1 RVFVLHSR
9 RPSRCAAAASDELL
23 PVSTWRKTFCSPQ
36 GSVAVGRSAEVNQ
49 ARATSS
55 LGQGGQDTMEL
66 TTSTVIYILVALMI
80 PIWFYLQTDP
90 KRKQFV
96 QVINK
101 IPGRLALPV
110 IGNAY
115 EVFTL
120 TRENFFTL
128 IDEDTKKYWP
138 IFRSWNGP
146 LAEVHLQK
154 MALPPQ
160 AHHTYLSFQDSG
172 SFPRSFRREE
182 QHSRAEV
189 GEGKT
194 AMGTEINAQEDSHS
208 PYVSA
213 IYAASELTLA
223 RMLRPW
229 LHPDFI
235 YSLTQNGKEYKK
247 CLNILH
253 SFTNK
258 VINERKLSFMKK
270 QCVEEES
277 DVLGK
282 KRRRAF
288 LDLLLEASEEGGKL
302 TDEEIRE
309 EGHDTTSASLCW
321 TLLLLGNHPD
331 IQERVFEEQSEI
343 FHGSDR
349 LPTTQDIGEMK
360 YLERVI
366 KESLRLYPS
375 VPFIGR
381 TLTEDVQVGEYVLP
395 QGCQVTLH
403 IYHTHRNPKFFP
415 NPDDFNPDNFLPEKM
430 ELSTII
436 YALVALV
443 IPIWIYMQSDPKRK
457 QFVQAINKIPG
468 RFALPVIGNGYENSL
483 QRSKRIQKNSG
494 PYGGPGMDLLQKASE
509 LTLGRMLRPWLH
521 SDFIYSLTRD
531 GKKYK
536 QCLNTLHSFTTK
548 VINERKLSLMKKH
561 YIEEEPDGHD
571 TTSASLCWTLFL
583 LGNYPQIQ
591 ERVFDEQSKI
601 FQGSDRLPTTQDV
614 AEMKYLERVIKE
626 SLRLYPSVPFIGRAL
641 TEEVQVGEY
650 LLPAATHVTIQIYHV
665 NRNPKYFPNPDEFN
679 PDNFLPE
686 KVQGRHPYAYVPFS
700 AGSRNCIDFFYV
712 IHDITMTYWP
722 RYRSWYG
729 PTPEIN
735 FSEADDIEI
744 ILRSSVNIKKGMLY
758 HFLHPW
764 LGTGLLTS
772 SERAMRIWLYPDFIY
787 FSTKRGK
794 RFKRSLNILHSFS
807 KKIINDRKQKPIR
820 RNETGETTDD
830 GHDTTSASLVWTLFL
845 LGNHPEVQERV
856 FEEQA
861 AIFQNSDRVPTMQDL
876 TEMKYL
882 ERVIKESLREYT
894 FPAGCQVTLHIYNAH
909 RNPKY
914 FPNPDEFNPDNF
926 LPEKVQGRHPYAY
939 KFALQEEKTVLS
951 AIVRNFRVRALDRPA
966 DVKMLINLFRICQF
980 AIGLD
985 MDLVTV
991 IIIIVIILVSLTM
1004 FWVSDPKRKRM
1015 LREVNKLPGPLALP
1029 IIGNAYLAFTFNR
1042 KNFFYFV
1049 DKNSQK
1055 YWPIYRIWYAETPEV
1070 NMMEADHL
1078 EVIFRSSIN
1087 VKKGMLYD
1095 FLHPWLGT
1103 GLLTSTGQKWH
1114 THRKLITPTF
1124 HFKILETFQD
1134 IFTKNSQILVQKLNK
1149 EVGNE
1154 SGFDIFPYITRCT
1167 LDIICET
1174 AMGVKINAQ
1183 NDTFSPY
1190 VSAVYDISEL
1200 TSDRMMRIW
1209 LYPDFIYY
1217 MTKRG
1222 KRYLQ
1227 CLNILHS
1234 FSNQVIRTKRRMAFL
1249 DLLLEASQGGAVLT
1263 DEEIRE
1269 EVDTFMFEGH
1279 DTTSSS
1285 LCWTLFLLGNHLEVQ
1300 ERVYEEQD
1308 AIFQDSDRLPTMRD
1322 LTEMKYLE
1330 QVIKESLRL
1339 YPSVPFI
1346 TRTLVEDVQI
1356 EEYNFPAGCEVSIH
1370 IYHAHRNPKYFP
1382 NPDEFNPDN
1391 FLPEKVQGRHPY
1403 AYVPFSA
1410 GSRNCIGKAFQFLRT
1425 LYGSVCHLVNWF
1437 PFEIGVFDILQI
1449 SLKNIL
1455 ETKKGFSYS
1464 YFARLTYP
1472 CSMNIF
1478 GYSIENLQNQRTDQT
1493 FFFFLH
1499 NSAQKLR
1506 FNTEKVNMNIVL
1518 IVFT

>member
-830 GHDTTSASLVWTLFL
+830 
-845 LGNHPEVQERV
+845 
-856 FEEQA
+856 
-861 AIFQNSDRVPTMQDL
+861 
-876 TEMKYL
+876 
-882 ERVIKESLREYT
+882 
-894 FPAGCQVTLHIYNAH
+894 
-909 RNPKY
+909 
-914 FPNPDEFNPDNF
+914 
-926 LPEKVQGRHPYAY
+926 
-939 KFALQEEKTVLS
+939 
-951 AIVRNFRVRALDRPA
+951 
-966 DVKMLINLFRICQF
+966 
-980 AIGLD
+980 
-985 MDLVTV
+985 
-991 IIIIVIILVSLTM
+991 
-1004 FWVSDPKRKRM
+1004 
-1015 LREVNKLPGPLALP
+1015 
-1029 IIGNAYLAFTFNR
+1029 
-1042 KNFFYFV
+1042 
-1049 DKNSQK
+1049 
-1055 YWPIYRIWYAETPEV
+1055 
-1070 NMMEADHL
+1070 
-1078 EVIFRSSIN
+1078 
-1087 VKKGMLYD
+1087 
-1095 FLHPWLGT
+1095 
-1103 GLLTSTGQKWH
+1103 
-1114 THRKLITPTF
+1114 
-1124 HFKILETFQD
+1124 
-1134 IFTKNSQILVQKLNK
+1134 
-1149 EVGNE
+1149 VG
-1154 SGFDIFPYITRCT
+1154 
-1167 LDIICET
+1167 
-1174 AMGVKINAQ
+1174 
-1183 NDTFSPY
+1183 
-1190 VSAVYDISEL
+1190 
-1200 TSDRMMRIW
+1200 
-1209 LYPDFIYY
+1209 
-1217 MTKRG
+1217 
-1222 KRYLQ
+1222 
-1227 CLNILHS
+1227 
-1234 FSNQVIRTKRRMAFL
+1234 TKRRMAFL

>member
-1 RVFVLHSR
+1 MGLAVFAVVVLLIGAWVFWFNDPER
-9 RPSRCAAAASDELL
+9 RRRAREANKL
-23 PVSTWRKTFCSPQ
+23 PGPT
-36 GSVAVGRSAEVNQ
+36 
-49 ARATSS
+49 
-55 LGQGGQDTMEL
+55 
-66 TTSTVIYILVALMI
+66 ALPFI
-80 PIWFYLQTDP
+80 GNGL
-90 KRKQFV
+90 
-96 QVINK
+96 
-101 IPGRLALPV
+101 LALK
-110 IGNAY
+110 
-115 EVFTL
+115 F
-120 TRENFFTL
+120 TRENFFYIINDITM
-128 IDEDTKKYWP
+128 KYWP
-138 IFRSWNGP
+138 RYRAWYGTTPEINFSEADDIEVILRSSVNITKGMVYDFLHPWLGTGLLTSSGP
-146 LAEVHLQK
+146 KWHFHRKLITPTFHFKILETFQEVFTDK
-154 MALPPQ
+154 
-160 AHHTYLSFQDSG
+160 
-172 SFPRSFRREE
+172 
-182 QHSRAEV
+182 SRILVEKLNEEV
-189 GEGKT
+189 GNKKGFDKT
-194 AMGTEINAQEDSHS
+194 AMGRGTERSGGIKIHL
-208 PYVSA
+208 
-213 IYAASELTLA
+213 IISELLA
-223 RMLRPW
+223 ERIMRMW
-229 LHPDFI
+229 LYPDII
-235 YSLTQNGKEYKK
+235 YFSTNRGKRYKRS
-247 CLNILH
+247 LNILH
-253 SFTNK
+253 SFSK
-258 VINERKLSFMKK
+258 KIISERKQKPIVRDETGNST
-270 QCVEEES
+270 E
-277 DVLGK
+277 VLGT
-282 KRRRAF
+282 KRRMAF
-288 LDLLLEASEEGGKL
+288 LDLLLEASQQGAVL

-309 EGHDTTSASLCW
+309 EVDTFMFE
-321 TLLLLGNHPD
+321 
-331 IQERVFEEQSEI
+331 ERVFEEQAAI
-343 FHGSDR
+343 FQDSDR
-349 LPTTQDIGEMK
+349 VPSTKDLTEMK
-360 YLERVI
+360 YLEQVI

-375 VPFIGR
+375 VPFI
-381 TLTEDVQVGEYVLP
+381 T
-395 QGCQVTLH
+395 
-403 IYHTHRNPKFFP
+403 
-415 NPDDFNPDNFLPEKM
+415 
-430 ELSTII
+430 
-436 YALVALV
+436 
-443 IPIWIYMQSDPKRK
+443 
-457 QFVQAINKIPG
+457 
-468 RFALPVIGNGYENSL
+468 
-483 QRSKRIQKNSG
+483 
-494 PYGGPGMDLLQKASE
+494 
-509 LTLGRMLRPWLH
+509 
-521 SDFIYSLTRD
+521 
-531 GKKYK
+531 
-536 QCLNTLHSFTTK
+536 
-548 VINERKLSLMKKH
+548 
-561 YIEEEPDGHD
+561 
-571 TTSASLCWTLFL
+571 
-583 LGNYPQIQ
+583 
-591 ERVFDEQSKI
+591 
-601 FQGSDRLPTTQDV
+601 
-614 AEMKYLERVIKE
+614 
-626 SLRLYPSVPFIGRAL
+626 
-641 TEEVQVGEY
+641 
-650 LLPAATHVTIQIYHV
+650 
-665 NRNPKYFPNPDEFN
+665 
-679 PDNFLPE
+679 
-686 KVQGRHPYAYVPFS
+686 
-700 AGSRNCIDFFYV
+700 
-712 IHDITMTYWP
+712 
-722 RYRSWYG
+722 
-729 PTPEIN
+729 
-735 FSEADDIEI
+735 
-744 ILRSSVNIKKGMLY
+744 
-758 HFLHPW
+758 
-764 LGTGLLTS
+764 
-772 SERAMRIWLYPDFIY
+772 
-787 FSTKRGK
+787 
-794 RFKRSLNILHSFS
+794 RSL
-807 KKIINDRKQKPIR
+807 
-820 RNETGETTDD
+820 
-830 GHDTTSASLVWTLFL
+830 
-845 LGNHPEVQERV
+845 
-856 FEEQA
+856 FED
-861 AIFQNSDRVPTMQDL
+861 IHV
-876 TEMKYL
+876 
-882 ERVIKESLREYT
+882 
-894 FPAGCQVTLHIYNAH
+894 AH

-926 LPEKVQGRHPYAY
+926 LPENVQGRHPYAY
-939 KFALQEEKTVLS
+939 IPFSAGSRNCIGQKFALQEEKTVLS